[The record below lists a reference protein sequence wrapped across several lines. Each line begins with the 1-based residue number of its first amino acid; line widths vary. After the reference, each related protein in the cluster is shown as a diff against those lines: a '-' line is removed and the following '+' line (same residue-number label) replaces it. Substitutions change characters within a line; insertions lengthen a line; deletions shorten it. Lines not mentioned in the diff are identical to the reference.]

1 MLRRSIKERGW
12 GETLDWAVSLL
23 VCVAEFYMYYDFFGG
38 FFYLRGSFRILWKRV
53 LALISLGTCL
63 FGINLLGNSYVNLI
77 ASAMLL
83 WICCMMFYQ
92 GSIGKKA
99 LCSIVA
105 LFVVVGCE
113 FLFNVCFPVDSF
125 IGKFPMARHLFFFSF

>member
-1 MLRRSIKERGW
+1 
-12 GETLDWAVSLL
+12 
-23 VCVAEFYMYYDFFGG
+23 MYYDFFGG

-83 WICCMMFYQ
+83 WICCMMFIREVLEKRHY
-92 GSIGKKA
+92 
-99 LCSIVA
+99 
-105 LFVVVGCE
+105 VV
-113 FLFNVCFPVDSF
+113 
-125 IGKFPMARHLFFFSF
+125 

>member
-1 MLRRSIKERGW
+1 
-12 GETLDWAVSLL
+12 
-23 VCVAEFYMYYDFFGG
+23 MYYYFFGG

-113 FLFNVCFPVDSF
+113 FLFNVLLTVCFDVHIIKCWQPTLL
-125 IGKFPMARHLFFFSF
+125 KFVLLILKKIVKYRKKYCICQYSLLQL